1 MKFEEALIKLRKI
14 AKGKYCNLTYGITVR
29 PSGERE
35 VEIKVYVDQY
45 HWTDNYPTFAQA
57 LTAMRRQITPEK
69 YVEPDDHQITNR
81 EE

>member
-35 VEIKVYVDQY
+35 VVLLVGPTEPATNLGLSGVIAVYF
-45 HWTDNYPTFAQA
+45 FAA
-57 LTAMRRQITPEK
+57 SAAILA
-69 YVEPDDHQITNR
+69 DS
-81 EE
+81 